1 VCLEYKFT
9 HAAEASALIAVRNA
23 LFLGRKR
30 LSALTI
36 PWCTYT
42 DPEIAHIGLYVR
54 EAREK
59 AIPVRTFT
67 ILMHDV
73 DRAVTDGEEEG
84 FVKIHVRD
92 GTDRI
97 LGATVVASHAGEM
110 INGLSL
116 AINSGI
122 GLRALARVIHTYP
135 TQAEA
140 IKMAA
145 NAYSRT
151 RLTPTLKYLTRR
163 WLSWQQ
169 RVH

>member
-1 VCLEYKFT
+1 MFG
-9 HAAEASALIAVRNA
+9 RR
-23 LFLGRKR
+23 GRKR
-30 LSALTI
+30 
-36 PWCTYT
+36 
-42 DPEIAHIGLYVR
+42 
-54 EAREK
+54 
-59 AIPVRTFT
+59 IPVKTFT

-84 FVKIHVRD
+84 FVKIHVRE

-97 LGATVVASHAGEM
+97 LGATVVARHAGEM

-145 NAYSRT
+145 DAYNRT
-151 RLTPTLKYLTRR
+151 RLTPTLKSLTKGAGWHGNRKYATKPPMEKHVGTPFHR
-163 WLSWQQ
+163 AHGLRTCSRCGISGCARIRSRFRFRENWA
-169 RVH
+169 